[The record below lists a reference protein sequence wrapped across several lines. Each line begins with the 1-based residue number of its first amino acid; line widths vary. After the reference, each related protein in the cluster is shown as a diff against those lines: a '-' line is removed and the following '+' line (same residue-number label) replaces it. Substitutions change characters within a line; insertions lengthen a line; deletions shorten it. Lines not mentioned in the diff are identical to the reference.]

1 MNAAVRGSCTSI
13 RCWSCRRIGHVF
25 AGVIL
30 ATGLSCCARP
40 AYAISIDSLALG
52 SDMAGGFVTV
62 TFFGGPMDTAPIVA
76 MGTAG
81 VATSPGSFSFSV
93 TGDTNTATW
102 SLTNFGGI
110 GSAPRSITSV
120 VIDLTTS
127 NSLFDDDS
135 APSTPDSLSGVKDVV
150 YVSGPP
156 IAGSGEITLW
166 LNALN
171 TGDLY
176 RAEFVSWGGFMIPA
190 LTPGATAEWMD
201 DTDKIVPEPSS
212 ALLCLVGLMLL
223 ALKTCRFA
231 RR

>member
-1 MNAAVRGSCTSI
+1 
-13 RCWSCRRIGHVF
+13 
-25 AGVIL
+25 
-30 ATGLSCCARP
+30 
-40 AYAISIDSLALG
+40 
-52 SDMAGGFVTV
+52 MAQ
-62 TFFGGPMDTAPIVA
+62 
-76 MGTAG
+76 
-81 VATSPGSFSFSV
+81 SP
-93 TGDTNTATW
+93 W

-110 GSAPRSITSV
+110 GSTPRSITSV

-127 NSLFDDDS
+127 ISLFDDDS
-135 APSTPDSLSGVKDVV
+135 APSTPDSLSGVNDVV
-150 YVSGPP
+150 YVSGPA

-166 LNALN
+166 PNALN

-201 DTDKIVPEPSS
+201 DTDKIVPEPST

-223 ALKTCRFA
+223 ALKTSRFA